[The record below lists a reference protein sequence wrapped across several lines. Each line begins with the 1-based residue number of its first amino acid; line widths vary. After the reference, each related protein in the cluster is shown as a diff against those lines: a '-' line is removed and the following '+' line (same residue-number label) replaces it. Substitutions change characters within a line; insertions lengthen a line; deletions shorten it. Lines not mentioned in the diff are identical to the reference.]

1 MRSALGV
8 IVLALSSVTGV
19 AHADT
24 VTQQA
29 PANAS
34 FDAATVYNV
43 PRGDAPAEGPAE
55 APITIV
61 DWSDYACGF
70 CNRVQDTL
78 DRLDRLY
85 PGQIR
90 WVHRELPADEDN
102 PLAAEAARAAAA
114 QGRFRPMHDR
124 LFALHGRVDRA
135 GVELIARELGLD
147 MIRFRGDLDAG
158 TYRPAIGRDIND
170 AIHLGITGT
179 PTLFVNGRVVHGNQP
194 LAVFAAVVDEEL
206 VRADAA
212 RAKHPLDLYAAL
224 VETGKPSADS
234 PPDSTNP
241 NEQLDPNRAYRVG
254 FGLPGHQLGPD
265 DALVTIVEWSDF
277 QCPFCAKEAPVLAHV
292 RQKYG
297 DDVRIVFRHMAML
310 FHSSSTIA
318 AEAGVAAAEQG
329 KFWAFHDQV
338 FGHFGHLTRDDL
350 ETYARAAGLDL
361 AKFRAALDSRRYHDA
376 VIAET
381 AAAEALGVDGT
392 PTLFINGQPVTGLRD
407 EATMDRIIDAH
418 LQQAHAAVARGL
430 VKADIYPVVMAGARG
445 DDRADPSA
453 IPSQASVGHLAPRA
467 DDQSRSVAAACRRH
481 DGARAAKLVGTMNG
495 DPKRRAEAVCTG
507 EGIDLAP

>member
-1 MRSALGV
+1 MRGVLCV
-8 IVLALSSVTGV
+8 IVCSVTAV

-29 PANAS
+29 PARAS
-34 FDAATVYNV
+34 FDPDTIYNI
-43 PRGDAPAEGPAE
+43 PRGDAPSEGPHE

-78 DRLDRLY
+78 DRLGRLY

-102 PLAAEAARAAAA
+102 PIAAEAARAAAA

-158 TYRPAIGRDIND
+158 TYRAAISRDIQD
-170 AIHLGITGT
+170 AVHLGITGT
-179 PTLFVNGRVVHGNQP
+179 PTSFVNGRVVHGNQP
-194 LAVFAAVVDEEL
+194 LKVFVDVVDQEL
-206 VRADAA
+206 ARADAA
-212 RAKHPLDLYAAL
+212 RAKHPLDLYTAL
-224 VETGKPSADS
+224 VETGKSTADA
-234 PPDSTNP
+234 PADATNP
-241 NEQLDPNRAYRVG
+241 PFVLDVNHAYRVG
-254 FGLPGHQLGPD
+254 LGLPGHQQGPN

-292 RQKYG
+292 RAKYG
-297 DDVRIVFRHMAML
+297 DDVRVIYRHMAML
-310 FHSSSTIA
+310 FHPRSAIA

-338 FGHFGHLTRDDL
+338 FAHFGHLTRQDL
-350 ETYARAAGLDL
+350 ESYAQAAGLDL
-361 AKFRAALDSRRYHDA
+361 AQFRAALDTRRYHDA

-392 PTLFINGQPVTGLRD
+392 PTMFINGQPIAGAHD
-407 EATMDRIIDAH
+407 EASMDRIIDAH
-418 LQQAHAAVARGL
+418 LVQARAAIAHGL
-430 VKADIYPVVMAGARG
+430 QKGDLYPVLMGMASG

-453 IPSQASVGHLAPRA
+453 VPSDASVGHLELRA
-467 DDQSRSVAAACRRH
+467 EDRSRSVAAACRRH
-481 DGARAAKLVGTMNG
+481 DGARAAKLAGSLTG

-507 EGIDLAP
+507 EGVDLPQ